1 MSESKNYYL
10 QLDGLRFFA
19 ALFVAV
25 SHWLNFTG
33 SGVFGRFGVD
43 LFFTI
48 SGFLITTVLLK
59 LKKEIEAKRITLVQG
74 FKIFYMRR
82 SLRIFPL
89 YYLLILILVL
99 FHYSHIKNSI
109 WWNLTFLSNFYNL
122 KVNNWTGHTDSLW
135 SLAVEEQFYLL
146 WAVIIL
152 LIPYRLLISTT
163 LLFIIS
169 APILRGLF
177 YFQGMNYFYTYLFT
191 PACFDTLGLG
201 SLLALLR
208 FGDFKFYRKWINNR
222 IFKLFSFIFLLFTG
236 FYMVFVWH
244 SFSHFVL
251 MRLSFGIFSFIIVDR
266 CLEGFKGFIGK
277 ILSHKWIT
285 YCGSISYGLYL
296 FHNLINGIFLGMKYP
311 ENQFLRFPIYLLSVI
326 GIASLTYYWIEKPI
340 NDLKYRYFKI

>member
-1 MSESKNYYL
+1 VNNSKNYYL

-19 ALFVAV
+19 ALFVAL

-59 LKKEIEAKRITLVQG
+59 TKKEIDEKRISLARG
-74 FKIFYMRR
+74 FKIFYICR

-89 YYLLILILVL
+89 YYLLILILIF
-99 FHYSHIKNSI
+99 FHFSHIKNSI
-109 WWNLTFLSNFYNL
+109 WWNLTFMSNFYNI
-122 KVNNWTGHTDSLW
+122 KINEWVGHTTNLW
-135 SLAVEEQFYLL
+135 TLAVEEQFYLL
-146 WAVIIL
+146 WAIIML
-152 LIPYRLLISTT
+152 LFPSRLHFSTT
-163 LLFIIS
+163 ILFIFS

-177 YFQGMNYFYTYLFT
+177 YFQDMNYFYTYLFT

-208 FGDFKFYRKWINNR
+208 FSNFEFYRKWTNNG
-222 IFKLFSFIFLLFTG
+222 IFALFSFVFILFTG
-236 FYMVFVWH
+236 YFMVFYWH
-244 SFSHFVL
+244 SFPHFVL
-251 MRLSFGIFSFIIVDR
+251 MRLSFGIFSFIIIDK
-266 CLEGFKGFIGK
+266 CLEGFKGNLGK

-285 YCGSISYGLYL
+285 YCGRISYGLYL
-296 FHNLINGIFLGMKYP
+296 FHTLINGMFLGMKYP
-311 ENQFLRFPIYLLSVI
+311 ENQFLRFPIYLLAII

-340 NDLKYRYFKI
+340 NDFKYRYFKI